1 MFQFSHNGYFY
12 AFALIPLFVTLFIW
26 MKMVRKRN
34 LRRFGD
40 EELVNRLMPEAS
52 SRRVLWKFILLLLLF
67 SLMIT
72 GITGPKFGTRI
83 ESQKRKGAELIIAL
97 DVSNSMMAEDIAPNR
112 LERAK
117 QALSKL
123 VDRLGD
129 DKIGLIVF
137 AGEAFTQ
144 LPITNDYVSAK
155 MFLGT
160 ISPEIVPVQ
169 GTAIGKAITLAT
181 ASFSPASE
189 AGKAIIVITDGE
201 NHEDNPVQA
210 AQNAVEKG
218 IIVHTVGIGSV
229 QGTPIPIRTKSG
241 QRDFIKDRDGNVVMS
256 RLDEKT
262 LQETASAGKG
272 IYVRATASNM
282 GLTDV
287 LDEIDHLEKTEYD
300 AKIIVDYA
308 ELFQWPFGAALL
320 LLLVELLVSYKKN
333 NKFKLF

>member
-1 MFQFSHNGYFY
+1 MR
-12 AFALIPLFVTLFIW
+12 II
-26 MKMVRKRN
+26 RKRN
-34 LRRFGD
+34 IRRFGD
-40 EELVNRLMPEAS
+40 EELVSRLMPEAS
-52 SRRVLWKFILLLLLF
+52 SRKVLWKFVLLLLLF

-72 GITGPKFGTRI
+72 GIAGPKFGTKI
-83 ESQKRKGAELIIAL
+83 ESQKRKGSEIIIAL

-137 AGEAFTQ
+137 AGEAFVQ

-160 ISPEIVPVQ
+160 ISPDIVPVQ

-181 ASFSPASE
+181 SSFSPASN
-189 AGKAIIVITDGE
+189 AGKAVIVITDGE
-201 NHEDNPVQA
+201 NHEDNPVEA
-210 AQNAVEKG
+210 AREAAKKD
-218 IIVHTVGIGSV
+218 IIVHTIGIGSV

-241 QRDFIKDRDGNVVMS
+241 QRDFIKDRAGNVVMS
-256 RLDEKT
+256 RLDETT

-287 LDEIDHLEKTEYD
+287 LDEISDLEKSEYD

-308 ELFQWPFGAALL
+308 EWFQWPFGAALL
-320 LLLVELLVSYKKN
+320 LLLTELLISGKR
-333 NKFKLF
+333 NKFRLF

>member
-1 MFQFSHNGYFY
+1 M
-12 AFALIPLFVTLFIW
+12 LFIR
-26 MKMVRKRN
+26 MRIIRKRN
-34 LRRFGD
+34 IRRFGD
-40 EELVNRLMPEAS
+40 EELVSRLMPEAS
-52 SRRVLWKFILLLLLF
+52 SRKVLWKFVLLLLLF

-72 GITGPKFGTRI
+72 GIAGPKFGTKI
-83 ESQKRKGAELIIAL
+83 ESQKRKGSEIIIAL

-137 AGEAFTQ
+137 AGEAFVQ

-160 ISPEIVPVQ
+160 ISPDIVPVQ

-181 ASFSPASE
+181 SSFSPASN
-189 AGKAIIVITDGE
+189 AGKAVIVITDGE
-201 NHEDNPVQA
+201 NHEDNPVEA
-210 AQNAVEKG
+210 AREAAKKD
-218 IIVHTVGIGSV
+218 IIVHTIGIGSV

-241 QRDFIKDRDGNVVMS
+241 QRDFIKDRAGNVVMS
-256 RLDEKT
+256 RLDETT

-287 LDEIDHLEKTEYD
+287 LDEISDLEKSEYD

-308 ELFQWPFGAALL
+308 EWFQWPFGAALL
-320 LLLVELLVSYKKN
+320 LLLTELLISGKR
-333 NKFKLF
+333 NKFRLF